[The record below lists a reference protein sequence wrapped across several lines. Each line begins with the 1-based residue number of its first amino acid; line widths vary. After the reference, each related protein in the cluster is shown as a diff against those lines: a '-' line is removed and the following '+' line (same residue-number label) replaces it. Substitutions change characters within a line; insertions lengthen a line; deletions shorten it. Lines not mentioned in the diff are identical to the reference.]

1 MAYFFTVLF
10 LLSSSFAFAAPSSL
24 TIAIIQEWSHFN
36 PVTSQLASNESLDPF
51 LNRKMIRHQANG
63 SVVADIAV
71 EVPTLKKNKA
81 VWTIKPNAKWG
92 DGQDITCADWHL
104 GWQAGLNPKVS
115 VISRQFYNQIS
126 NIEWTP
132 QNPKVCTVTYINSD
146 WSYDRNLPSLL
157 PSHLEKNIYD
167 KSKNE
172 SEGYD
177 RNTLYIGSPTNKG
190 LYSGPYTVTEFKLGS
205 HVILD
210 RNKHFFGTQPQIERV
225 VIKYVSDTSALKAH
239 LLSGQI
245 NAIGAVGFPPDTALN
260 FAEDFKAARSPHQV
274 RFQNSGIFQGIY
286 FNLDKEPLKDIKV
299 REALSRAVDKERI
312 VSAFF
317 SNHLQAAEGIL
328 SPQHPAYKATSSIHS
343 KKRARELLDEAGWK
357 VVTTG
362 NSNGIR
368 QKNGKTLSL
377 QFKTSAGIKVLENI
391 QQSVCSEFKSIG
403 VECII
408 KNEPPRL
415 LLGQSV
421 PRGDFDLAMYGQPVP
436 IDLSL
441 KNYFSSKEIP
451 TAKNSWAGG
460 NSIRLRSPEVD
471 KLLIQFEKENQLT
484 KRHEITLKLDEL
496 FRQNFYLLPL
506 YHRREAVVIPKSL
519 TGMQDSYEGT
529 VFAAPENWQ
538 L

>member
-1 MAYFFTVLF
+1 MTYFLTVLF
-10 LLSSSFAFAAPSSL
+10 LFSSPMAEAASSSL

-63 SVVADIAV
+63 SIAADIAV
-71 EVPTLKKNKA
+71 EVPTLKQNKA
-81 VWTIKPNAKWG
+81 VWTIRTNAKWG
-92 DGQDITCADWHL
+92 DGKDITCADWHL

-126 NIEWTP
+126 NIEWTA
-132 QNPKVCTVTYINSD
+132 QSPKTCTVTYTNSD

-157 PSHLEKNIYD
+157 PSHLEKIVYE

-177 RNTLYIGSPTNKG
+177 RNTLYIGAPTNKG
-190 LYSGPYTVTEFKLGS
+190 LYNGPYTVTEFKLGS

-210 RNKHFFGTQPQIERV
+210 RNEHFFGTKPKIDRI

-317 SNHLQAAEGIL
+317 SNHLQAAEGLL
-328 SPQHPAYKATSSIHS
+328 SPQHPAYTAISSIHS
-343 KKRARELLDEAGWK
+343 KKKARELLEEAGWK
-357 VVTTG
+357 LAD
-362 NSNGIR
+362 NGIR
-368 QKNGKTLSL
+368 QKNGKSLSL

-391 QQSVCSEFKSIG
+391 QQSICSEFKSIG

-451 TAKNSWAGG
+451 TSKNSWAGG
-460 NSIRLRSPEVD
+460 NSIRLRSQEVD
-471 KLLIQFEKENQLT
+471 KLLIQFEKESQLSKRHDLT
-484 KRHEITLKLDEL
+484 KKLDEV
-496 FRQNFYLLPL
+496 FRQNYFLLPL
-506 YHRREAVVIPKSL
+506 YHRREAVVIPKIL

-529 VFAAPENWQ
+529 VFATPENWQ
-538 L
+538 M